1 MTLLRTNSMKYG
13 IFSDVSY
20 TNIVRTPSHTLPIS
34 MTLVACYGSE
44 EGLIDCDYH
53 EYTDDRNYS
62 TDVSISCHSSTSDSP
77 AACSNNSTSND
88 PTADSNGVSIASL
101 TVAVICAVAVVILVA
116 ILIVRR
122 KKKKYTTR

>member
-1 MTLLRTNSMKYG
+1 MKYG

-20 TNIVRTPSHTLPIS
+20 TNIVGTPSHTLPIS

-44 EGLIDCDYH
+44 ERLIDCDYH

-77 AACSNNSTSND
+77 AAGSNNSTSNN
-88 PTADSNGVSIASL
+88 PTAGSNGVSIASL

>member
-1 MTLLRTNSMKYG
+1 MKYG

-53 EYTDDRNYS
+53 EYADNKSYS
-62 TDVSISCHSSTSDSP
+62 TDVSISCHSSSSDSP
-77 AACSNNSTSND
+77 VASSND
-88 PTADSNGVSIASL
+88 STTTSPTAGSNGVSIASL
-101 TVAVICAVAVVILVA
+101 TVAVVCAVAVVILVA

-122 KKKKYTTR
+122 KRKKYTTR